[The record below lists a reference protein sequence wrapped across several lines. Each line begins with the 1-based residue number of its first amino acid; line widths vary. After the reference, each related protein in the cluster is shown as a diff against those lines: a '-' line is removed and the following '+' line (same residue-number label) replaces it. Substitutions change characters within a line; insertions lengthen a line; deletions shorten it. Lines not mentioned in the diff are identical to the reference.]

1 VLTKSDSGIGGCPIA
16 CSFVPSPPAPHVP
29 GDTALFVPGVPWGHS
44 TFAFPAF
51 QGTQHVCAFP
61 GVQHFWTGECP
72 LPCSLSPRIVAGLL
86 AWYTAVICRL
96 LYIFLRF
103 EGGGPGGT
111 VFRGCS
117 GDTAFVR
124 CSGDTAFVRER
135 SLAPMQSQ
143 SENRCDTHSLLYGG
157 GLPLTLSA

>member
-1 VLTKSDSGIGGCPIA
+1 MLTKSDSGIGGCPIA
-16 CSFVPSPPAPHVP
+16 CSFVPSPPAPPFP

-117 GDTAFVR
+117 GGVPGTQHLFGSDHWLPCSLSRKIVATLIACYTAVACR
-124 CSGDTAFVRER
+124 
-135 SLAPMQSQ
+135 
-143 SENRCDTHSLLYGG
+143 
-157 GLPLTLSA
+157 

>member
-1 VLTKSDSGIGGCPIA
+1 MLTKSDSGIGDFPIA
-16 CSFVPSPPAPHVP
+16 CSFVPSPPAPPVP
-29 GDTALFVPGVPWGHS
+29 GDTALFVPGVPG
-44 TFAFPAF
+44 AFPGTQHFRAF

-61 GVQHFWTGECP
+61 GVQHFWAGECP
-72 LPCSLSPRIVAGLL
+72 LPYSLSRRIVAGLL

-96 LYIFLRF
+96 LYVFLRF
-103 EGGGPGGT
+103 QGGGPGGT
-111 VFRGCS
+111 VIRGW
-117 GDTAFVR
+117 
-124 CSGDTAFVRER
+124 SGDTAFVRER